1 MSELNKVLRKNTL
14 VVVDFHASWCNPC
27 KILAPKLEILC
38 KENNIILYKIDV
50 DEFPDIASKFEIK
63 SLPTILF
70 FKDGEKIPN
79 LKIVG
84 AKLDKIKETI
94 LKMK

>member
-1 MSELNKVLRKNTL
+1 METNTR
-14 VVVDFHASWCNPC
+14 VVVDFHATWCGPC
-27 KILAPKLEILC
+27 KIIGPKLEVLC
-38 KENNIILYKIDV
+38 KENNTMLYKIDV
-50 DEFPDIASKFEIK
+50 DEFPDIASEFEID

-70 FKDGEKIPN
+70 FKNGKRLPGSR
-79 LKIVG
+79 IVG